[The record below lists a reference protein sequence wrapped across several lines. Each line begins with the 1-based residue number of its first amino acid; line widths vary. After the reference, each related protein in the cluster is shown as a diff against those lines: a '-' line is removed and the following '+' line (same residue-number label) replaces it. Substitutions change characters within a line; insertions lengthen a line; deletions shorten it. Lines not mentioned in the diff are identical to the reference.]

1 MTDGVGRPA
10 SRSIFRTAT
19 VHTGAMSIKTI
30 LNRCHPIRYFVYGA
44 ARFVGEQIH
53 VVVRPR
59 AGSLGHCGEC
69 GGRGP
74 TYDTSRHPRLF
85 EFVPLWGYVVF
96 LVYSMRRINCS
107 TCGVCTEQVPWAD
120 GKNRCCNVY
129 RLFLARWARRVSW
142 SEVALIFG
150 VTWGVVNRA
159 IRWVVAYGLAH
170 RDLGRITA
178 IGVDEIAVWKGPK
191 YLTVVYQ
198 IDQGSRRLLWVGK
211 DRTKATIRAFFQML
225 GDGRAKALQ
234 FVVSDMW
241 KPYLDVIKQQAGQA
255 LQILDRFHVV
265 AKLNNAVDED
275 RAQEARELARQ
286 GYEPILTHTRWCVLT
301 RREKQTLDQRRT
313 LKDVLHYD
321 EALRQD
327 AAPAPP
333 PSPELVRA

>member
-1 MTDGVGRPA
+1 VGV
-10 SRSIFRTAT
+10 
-19 VHTGAMSIKTI
+19 
-30 LNRCHPIRYFVYGA
+30 
-44 ARFVGEQIH
+44 
-53 VVVRPR
+53 
-59 AGSLGHCGEC
+59 
-69 GGRGP
+69 
-74 TYDTSRHPRLF
+74 
-85 EFVPLWGYVVF
+85 
-96 LVYSMRRINCS
+96 
-107 TCGVCTEQVPWAD
+107 
-120 GKNRCCNVY
+120 
-129 RLFLARWARRVSW
+129 RVSW

-159 IRWVVAYGLAH
+159 IRWVVAYGLLH
-170 RDLGRITA
+170 RDLDRVTA
-178 IGVDEIAVWKGPK
+178 IGVDEIAVWKGHK
-191 YLTVVYQ
+191 YLTVVYH

-211 DRTKATIRAFFQML
+211 DRTKATIRAFFQMF
-225 GDGRAKALQ
+225 GAGRATALR
-234 FVVSDMW
+234 FVASDMW
-241 KPYLDVIKQQAGQA
+241 KPYVDVIKQQAGQA